1 MTGCVWWGKGC
12 RGAGFPAPWK
22 PDGVPSK
29 LDGVLSGVDGVP
41 WRLDGVHSEVGGVHS
56 KLDGVPSNVD
66 GAHSKADGTPW
77 KSDGVPWTVDGV
89 PCGMERSRPQKSRRR
104 GTAAGK
110 CWKKPGTVP
119 LPEPWSRGAVEPWSR
134 GAVEPWS
141 RGAVEPWSRGA
152 NEIGGEHRVR
162 SIQKRRV
169 CNDYFLFFQSLPRGS
184 GIGSLSFRYSSGG
197 AGVEVVYLTGS

>member
-119 LPEPWSRGAVEPWSR
+119 LPEPWSRGAVELMKLAANIGCVLYKNVGYAMIISSSFSR
-134 GAVEPWS
+134 FHGAL
-141 RGAVEPWSRGA
+141 G
-152 NEIGGEHRVR
+152 
-162 SIQKRRV
+162 
-169 CNDYFLFFQSLPRGS
+169 
-184 GIGSLSFRYSSGG
+184 
-197 AGVEVVYLTGS
+197 